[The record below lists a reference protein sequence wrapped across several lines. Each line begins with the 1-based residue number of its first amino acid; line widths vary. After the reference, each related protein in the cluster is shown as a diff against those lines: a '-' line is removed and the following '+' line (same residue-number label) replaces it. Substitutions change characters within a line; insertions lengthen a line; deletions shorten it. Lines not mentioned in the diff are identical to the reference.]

1 MKKLLL
7 STLIYLRFF
16 SLSAQS
22 IYFPPISGNTWD
34 TIAPQTLGYCQPKI
48 DSLYSF
54 LEQNNSKAFIL
65 LKDGKIV
72 LEKYFG
78 THTATTPWQW
88 ASAGKTI
95 TSFMTGIAQQEGYL
109 SITDT
114 TSSYLGQGWTNCTP
128 QQEDNITIWN
138 QLTMTSGLDDG
149 VSDPFCTIDTCLIY
163 KADAGMRWAYHN
175 APYTLLDGVIEN
187 ATGLTLNNYTTIK
200 LKNPTGMTGLF
211 YQVGYNNVFVSN
223 ARSMARFGS
232 LILNKGNWNGNQIMT
247 DTTYFN
253 EMVNTSQNLNKSYGY
268 LWWLNGK
275 QSFMVPT
282 LQNVFPG
289 FVCPSAPSDL
299 VAAIG
304 AGGQFLNVVPSQN
317 MVWLRM
323 GDEPSSSLVPFLMN
337 DQIWEYV
344 NDLSCS
350 TSEMKEE
357 NISNQI
363 QVYPNPSMDQLTITV
378 DKGVLGKVIVLNHLG
393 VKIKE
398 FSIQSASYKLDI
410 SDYSDGFYFVS
421 VPERGV
427 NMRFIKGQEN

>member
-1 MKKLLL
+1 MKI
-7 STLIYLRFF
+7 LI
-16 SLSAQS
+16 SLSFCMVLALQAKS
-22 IYFPPISGNTWD
+22 QTIYFPPISGNTWD

-48 DSLYSF
+48 DSLYNF

-114 TSSYLGQGWTNCTP
+114 TSTYLGQGWTNCTP
-128 QQEDNITIWN
+128 EQEEKITIWN

-149 VSDPFCTIDTCLIY
+149 VSDPFCTLNSCLIY
-163 KADAGMRWAYHN
+163 NSDVGMRWAYHN

-187 ATGLTLNNYTTIK
+187 ATGQTLNNYTTQK

-211 YQVGYNNVFVSN
+211 YSAGYNNVFVSN

-247 DTTYFN
+247 DTAYFN
-253 EMVNTSQNLNKSYGY
+253 DMVNTSQNLNKAYGY

-275 QSFMVPT
+275 QSFMVPM

-289 FVCPSAPSDL
+289 FVCPNAPSDMF
-299 VAAIG
+299 AAIG
-304 AGGQFLNVVPSQN
+304 AGGQFLNIIPSQN

-323 GDEPSSSLVPFLMN
+323 GDEPTSSLVPFLLN
-337 DQIWEYV
+337 DQIWNYV

-350 TSEMKEE
+350 TSIIEE
-357 NISNQI
+357 NFNSEEIKL
-363 QVYPNPSMDQLTITV
+363 YPNPANEQITISANQGQLE
-378 DKGVLGKVIVLNHLG
+378 KVQIYNQIG
-393 VKIKE
+393 QKMTE
-398 FSIQSASYKLDI
+398 FDCNSASKSLDI
-410 SDYSDGFYFVS
+410 SGFENGLFFLVF
-421 VPERGV
+421 PEKGITLK
-427 NMRFIKGQEN
+427 FIKLN

>member
-1 MKKLLL
+1 MKILISISCCALLA
-7 STLIYLRFF
+7 INAK
-16 SLSAQS
+16 AQS
-22 IYFPPISGNTWD
+22 IYFPPLTGNTWD
-34 TIAPQTLGYCQPKI
+34 TIAPQNLGYCQPKI

-78 THTATTPWQW
+78 THTPTSLWQW

-114 TSSYLGQGWTNCTP
+114 TASYLGLGWTNCTP
-128 QQEDNITIWN
+128 QQEEKITIWN
-138 QLTMTSGLDDG
+138 QLTMTSGLNDG
-149 VSDPFCTIDTCLIY
+149 VQDPFCTIDTCLEY
-163 KADAGMRWAYHN
+163 LADAGSRWAYHN

-187 ATGLTLNNYTTIK
+187 ATGLTLNNYTTQK
-200 LKNPTGMTGLF
+200 LKIPTGITGTF
-211 YQVGYNNVFVSN
+211 YSVGYNNVFVSN

-253 EMVNTSQNLNKSYGY
+253 DMINTSQNLNKSYGY

-275 QSFMVPT
+275 QSYMVPT
-282 LQNVFPG
+282 LQTVFPG
-289 FVCPSAPSDL
+289 YVCPNAPSDL
-299 VAAIG
+299 IAAIG

-317 MVWLRM
+317 LVWLRM
-323 GDEPSSSLVPFLMN
+323 GDEPTTSLVPFLLN

-344 NDLSCS
+344 NDLECN
-350 TSEMKEE
+350 TGIEE
-357 NISNQI
+357 DIAFEQLE
-363 QVYPNPSMDQLTITV
+363 VFPNPILDELILSKISKEMGNFLLIDPYGRILQTILPEAET
-378 DKGVLGKVIVLNHLG
+378 LNINFSNYQSGLYHLIATNSNFC
-393 VKIKE
+393 VKIVK
-398 FSIQSASYKLDI
+398 I
-410 SDYSDGFYFVS
+410 
-421 VPERGV
+421 R
-427 NMRFIKGQEN
+427 N

>member
-1 MKKLLL
+1 MKTIIIYLLL
-7 STLIYLRFF
+7 FF
-16 SLSAQS
+16 GFSKLSAQT
-22 IYFPPISGNTWD
+22 IYFPPTTGNTWD
-34 TIAPQTLGYCQPKI
+34 TIAPQTLGYCQQKI
-48 DSLYSF
+48 DSLYNF

-128 QQEDNITIWN
+128 EQEEKITIWN

-149 VSDPFCTIDTCLIY
+149 VSDPFCTIDSCLIY
-163 KADAGMRWAYHN
+163 SAETGMRWAYHN
-175 APYTLLDGVIEN
+175 APYTLLDSVIEN
-187 ATGLTLNNYTTIK
+187 ATGQTLNSYTTQK
-200 LKNPTGMTGLF
+200 LKNPTGMTGAFLS
-211 YQVGYNNVFVSN
+211 VGYNNVFYST

-247 DTTYFN
+247 DTAYFN
-253 EMVNTSQNLNKSYGY
+253 DMVNTSQNLNKAYGY

-282 LQNVFPG
+282 LQTAFPG
-289 FVCPSAPSDL
+289 IICPNAPEDL
-299 VAAIG
+299 IAAIG

-317 MVWLRM
+317 LVWLRM
-323 GDEPSSSLVPFLMN
+323 GDEPTPSLVPFLLN

-344 NDLSCS
+344 NQLTCS
-350 TSEMKEE
+350 TSGLTEPIMMTD
-357 NISNQI
+357 QI
-363 QVYPNPSMDQLTITV
+363 KLYPNPSNQFMTLSVGEGMLNRIIIFDQL
-378 DKGVLGKVIVLNHLG
+378 GSKV
-393 VKIKE
+393 KE
-398 FSIQSASYKLDI
+398 FHINATSTVIDI
-410 SDYSDGFYFVS
+410 SRLEKGIYYLSF
-421 VPERGV
+421 PERAKMIRLEKI
-427 NMRFIKGQEN
+427 N